1 MPMVAASP
9 EKLHCGEAGSG
20 DKEKEVAGRDDAEV
34 MSPQLSDEPLR
45 EKAQRIQVMLTG
57 GMSERLP
64 DRGKKLLATLDA
76 IHREQDRRQARGDGA
91 RAPGNEACERI
102 VRSRCIESSGL
113 HSDLSRVKVSVAD
126 FMSSFGADKEASKYL
141 VWK

>member
-9 EKLHCGEAGSG
+9 EKLHCGEAGSS

-76 IHREQDRRQARGDGA
+76 IHREQDHRQARGDGA
-91 RAPGNEACERI
+91 RAP
-102 VRSRCIESSGL
+102 VSRYY
-113 HSDLSRVKVSVAD
+113 
-126 FMSSFGADKEASKYL
+126 SFLFLCLRWRRYYDWSFYSLGAPCWCK
-141 VWK
+141 

>member
-1 MPMVAASP
+1 MVAASL

-64 DRGKKLLATLDA
+64 DRGKKLLTTLDA

-91 RAPGNEACERI
+91 RAPGELGEEVESRANVKLLFNEI
-102 VRSRCIESSGL
+102 MQ
-113 HSDLSRVKVSVAD
+113 K
-126 FMSSFGADKEASKYL
+126 
-141 VWK
+141 